1 MRRKSRGQGEAVVM
15 GTLHSGA
22 FPEMQG
28 GMGVSKDDHQGKNV
42 TMDRASDL
50 EWRLKIMET

>member
-1 MRRKSRGQGEAVVM
+1 M

-22 FPEMQG
+22 FPEIQG